1 MGWASNHHCLH
12 IQHCL
17 CHKIQESTREIGYT
31 CFETLKNNGQKYT
44 YFTFVN
50 IVFLNFIKLLDK
62 IFSQKS
68 KACVD
73 IDARKNNFNNF
84 NKQWLFDKI
93 GESSEWIV
101 KSSHHR
107 DPSSHIVPQSKE
119 VDDPGQQHPSE
130 YHPKCQTSHV
140 SRGVALLIGHM
151 CSRVSST
158 ASLVQSEDQSIIKIT
173 LQLTFT

>member
-1 MGWASNHHCLH
+1 MENS
-12 IQHCL
+12 
-17 CHKIQESTREIGYT
+17 KI
-31 CFETLKNNGQKYT
+31 

-50 IVFLNFIKLLDK
+50 IVFLKFYKTFRQDLL
-62 IFSQKS
+62 S

-119 VDDPGQQHPSE
+119 VDDPGQQHPPE
-130 YHPKCQTSHV
+130 YHTKCKTSHV

-173 LQLTFT
+173 LQATFTWIYQKERMWYSEHCFHCWPESKSRYYLWEN